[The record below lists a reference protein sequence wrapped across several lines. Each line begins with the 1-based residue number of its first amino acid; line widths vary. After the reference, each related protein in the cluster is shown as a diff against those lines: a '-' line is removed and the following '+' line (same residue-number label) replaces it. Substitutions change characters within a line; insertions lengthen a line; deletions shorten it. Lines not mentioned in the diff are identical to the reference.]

1 MVKEKL
7 PLPVFYENGT
17 ISLFAFENR
26 GLPLGF
32 KLKSRIFSFDASP
45 VSAEEGEDYKRTL
58 LTIGKDHYN
67 AILPTFAEIMDIAA
81 AIPLINDCIKKL
93 KDVQEYPEIPEDVVF
108 WAKNKNEKF
117 AVYSAAEKR
126 FYIKPLDT
134 EFPTIFRIKQR

>member
-1 MVKEKL
+1 MPRPLVLKKERI
-7 PLPVFYENGT
+7 
-17 ISLFAFENR
+17 IS
-26 GLPLGF
+26 
-32 KLKSRIFSFDASP
+32 
-45 VSAEEGEDYKRTL
+45 
-58 LTIGKDHYN
+58 GKEHYN

-126 FYIKPLDT
+126 FYIKPLDV